1 MSAQRT
7 FAGIDRARQGTQR
20 KGQMDMNKE
29 NRTSKLLEMHEE
41 EKKPFLTP
49 ERRKDIR
56 EWIVSIIVALIAFV
70 IIRTFL
76 FTMIRVD
83 GESMIET
90 LQDGDR
96 LFVSI
101 LDVKIRGVENE
112 DIVICRYPDEGSTYF
127 VKRVIAQEGDTVEI
141 RDGMTYVNGEL
152 RQEEYVDYKAQQ
164 NFGPY
169 TVPEGQVFVMGDN
182 RANSR
187 DSRRV
192 GALDEDLIVGKVQF
206 IWWPFT
212 RVGGVE

>member
-1 MSAQRT
+1 
-7 FAGIDRARQGTQR
+7 
-20 KGQMDMNKE
+20 MDMSEEK
-29 NRTSKLLEMHEE
+29 RTSKLLEMREE

-101 LDVKIRGVENE
+101 LDVKIKGVENE
-112 DIVICRYPDEGSTYF
+112 DIVICRYPDEGNTYF

-169 TVPEGQVFVMGDN
+169 TVAEGQVFVMGDN
-182 RANSR
+182 RAYSR